1 MSLSLIKFPQ
11 FLITKLGK
19 SISDFINHQ
28 EDLSRT
34 KEKNMR
40 SLIYTYGYGDS
51 TKLGIILYSLFGQ
64 VFLGD
69 RPNEIPEKVKKLS
82 HTYYKISKSA
92 HTVVYDN
99 WFSKDFDAKK
109 IISIII
115 YLLSLKKDE
124 LDKIDGGLPIA

>member
-1 MSLSLIKFPQ
+1 
-11 FLITKLGK
+11 
-19 SISDFINHQ
+19 
-28 EDLSRT
+28 
-34 KEKNMR
+34 MR

-69 RPNEIPEKVKKLS
+69 RPNEIPEKVKKLN